1 MSGKRV
7 SALTFNSLIF
17 SSKQTQYG
25 QPLNPSQGFGKC
37 PTNNDYAGSPVGD
50 NHTYIGDGWQRGN
63 QNSAAGQ
70 SGNFGGYHYHGETNG
85 NLQINPSGIYETGSL
100 RGAKQSSN
108 GFHQNHS
115 VMGWE
120 SSRNELQNNS
130 VYGNV
135 NFRGYG
141 ANTEQSVNMQNQGGR
156 YWEGPTEVRQNQNDL
171 NLQRFPESQGSL
183 NENYLQNNCQLQQN
197 QSGQLCSFSSQ
208 YQQNPHNIVNAN
220 SYGQVAATSNL
231 EGESAEAS
239 ETSSN
244 NAMVEAL
251 DGFCEEGNVQEAV
264 EVLGLMEKQGVHV
277 DLPRILQLM
286 KACGETKALQE
297 AKTVHEY
304 LQRLLSEQRRIRAE
318 RLVGLN
324 YESAAIVAAVFYLTF
339 VFTKSGAVEAIL
351 LTGSRLEQWRQEPEA
366 TKAVCSI
373 FGLVPGEDRLFANT
387 ILLRLAHAF
396 QFGDKDIRLSVVRI
410 FLTYVRYDRNKK
422 HRKQKRRTFLYG
434 GVHNH
439 AELLRRVKIVFDTG
453 DVESRALA
461 LVLFGCWANFAK
473 DSAEIRYII
482 LSSMV
487 SSTFLEV
494 KASLFAASCFC
505 ELANDFASI
514 VLEMLVNMMASPE
527 TLPCV
532 RLAGAR
538 ALTRMVCS
546 YSVSNRAFK
555 TGVKL
560 VTDSSDEKFII
571 TMLVSLSKLVSRATP
586 FISEQVDLLIS
597 YLRLENTGQ
606 LRVTS
611 LRCLHLIFVKE
622 GCCSPVN
629 MHVIKTLFSI
639 LDENELPSVMPFRAL
654 QILHKILLYTLAN
667 LPSFEMLDFA
677 QLLAILEKASK
688 SPTTSKSIV
697 ALRVLT
703 DMSTKLWARTRSECF
718 TVCSSPLPSWVI
730 SLIMERLSSLL
741 KLLLD
746 PCQTSS
752 RPVQEIKS
760 LLNLILQLV
769 EEHPHLCAM
778 VLDEIS
784 LIIKYIANLNEDVVA
799 NKQIGTSESGQK
811 CKVFRFK
818 ILSTI
823 HRFVAA
829 CLQNLS
835 EAGAITDDVFDK
847 VKLLIENL
855 HHGRVFDCYTHT
867 IYSLLLHSHLFGKID
882 ACLIEHPFKH
892 ELATLGH
899 AGKMLLER
907 DNWNAYKAG
916 IYAACQGAWIT
927 ATFIFAQLMTR
938 VQSDSCCCWFKSL
951 FQFSY
956 SELKVQLNLS
966 PKQRS
971 ILVGSLDMYELAF
984 LKDYLGE
991 LRQVTEG
998 NNSEPNYRDVL
1009 VEACCN
1015 LSSSIK
1021 TLETV
1026 AVSRKE
1032 FCFQRWFF
1040 SLRAKVLG
1048 TAGEIVELW
1057 DTSDEEKIRNINE
1070 IENIALANLKR
1081 LQIISQLSFRVKRLA
1096 EELDL
1101 ISSTFI
1107 GIDSES
1113 SKILATLALN
1123 CSILAFT
1130 TGFPLFFPNLPDYK
1144 NLRICDH
1151 DSEQNF
1157 SSEILLQDLLGRLL
1171 HIDHEISMNLCLLLD
1186 DGEHPRNCFHMQ
1198 SRNQILKSAHEVRDT
1213 LDMITYAVSTVVRLR
1228 SETNKMQN
1236 EEFISHVTKNGM
1248 QLLLDIIKK
1257 WLQIPF
1263 QIPKHFFKIRPLVGS
1278 ELFAF
1283 NADTDTRSQK
1293 SKITVLAGSHL
1304 SLNLCLQLRNTP
1316 PDFPLRLAKSYCI
1329 LHCTVSNDVENSE
1342 QKEWDCT
1349 PWESQDM
1356 VEMNDKLFQYV
1367 TECAKKTNYGKRFRE
1382 YDMDGEQVVNELVC
1396 FEPNVKGLGFSTC
1409 VLEVSHFPVG
1419 SYRVKWYSCCI
1430 DNQGS
1435 YWSLMPL
1442 NSGPV
1447 FTVKQQS
1454 HVISSCA

>member
-1 MSGKRV
+1 MDK
-7 SALTFNSLIF
+7 I
-17 SSKQTQYG
+17 
-25 QPLNPSQGFGKC
+25 
-37 PTNNDYAGSPVGD
+37 
-50 NHTYIGDGWQRGN
+50 
-63 QNSAAGQ
+63 SAACAMEW
-70 SGNFGGYHYHGETNG
+70 S
-85 NLQINPSGIYETGSL
+85 I
-100 RGAKQSSN
+100 
-108 GFHQNHS
+108 
-115 VMGWE
+115 
-120 SSRNELQNNS
+120 
-130 VYGNV
+130 
-135 NFRGYG
+135 
-141 ANTEQSVNMQNQGGR
+141 
-156 YWEGPTEVRQNQNDL
+156 
-171 NLQRFPESQGSL
+171 
-183 NENYLQNNCQLQQN
+183 QL
-197 QSGQLCSFSSQ
+197 
-208 YQQNPHNIVNAN
+208 
-220 SYGQVAATSNL
+220 
-231 EGESAEAS
+231 
-239 ETSSN
+239 
-244 NAMVEAL
+244 
-251 DGFCEEGNVQEAV
+251 D
-264 EVLGLMEKQGVHV
+264 
-277 DLPRILQLM
+277 
-286 KACGETKALQE
+286 KALRCNNP
-297 AKTVHEY
+297 A
-304 LQRLLSEQRRIRAE
+304 R
-318 RLVGLN
+318 
-324 YESAAIVAAVFYLTF
+324 
-339 VFTKSGAVEAIL
+339 AVEAIL

-422 HRKQKRRTFLYG
+422 NRKQKRQTFLYG

-439 AELLRRVKIVFDTG
+439 AELLRRVKVVFDNG

-473 DSAEIRYII
+473 DSAEIRYLI

-494 KASLFAASCFC
+494 KASFFAASCFC

-514 VLEMLVNMMASPE
+514 VLEMLVNMTASPE

-538 ALTRMVCS
+538 VFTRMVCS

-571 TMLVSLSKLVSRATP
+571 AMLVSLSKLVSRATF

-597 YLRLENTGQ
+597 YLSLENTWQ

-611 LRCLHLIFVKE
+611 L
-622 GCCSPVN
+622 
-629 MHVIKTLFSI
+629 SI
-639 LDENELPSVMPFRAL
+639 LDENELPSVMPFGAL

-667 LPSFEMLDFA
+667 LPSFEILDFT

-703 DMSTKLWARTRSECF
+703 DMSTKLWARTQSECF
-718 TVCSSPLPSWVI
+718 AVCSSSLPSWVI
-730 SLIMERLSSLL
+730 SLIMESLSSLL

-752 RPVQEIKS
+752 TPLQEIKS

-769 EEHPHLCAM
+769 EEHPYLCAM

-784 LIIKYIANLNEDVVA
+784 LFIKYIVNLNEDVVA
-799 NKQIGTSESGQK
+799 DKQIGTSDSGQK
-811 CKVFRFK
+811 CKVFRSK

-835 EAGAITDDVFDK
+835 EAGAITADVFDK

-867 IYSLLLHSHLFGKID
+867 IYSLLLRSHLFGKIN

-899 AGKMLLER
+899 AGKMLSER

-916 IYAACQGAWIT
+916 IYAACQGVWIT

-956 SELKVQLNLS
+956 SEAKVQLNLS

-991 LRQVTEG
+991 LGQVTEG

-1026 AVSRKE
+1026 ALSRKE
-1032 FCFQRWFF
+1032 FFFQRWYF

-1048 TAGEIVELW
+1048 TAGEIVELL
-1057 DTSDEEKIRNINE
+1057 DTPDEEKIRNINE
-1070 IENIALANLKR
+1070 VENIALANLKR
-1081 LQIISQLSFRVKRLA
+1081 LQIISHLSFRVKGLA
-1096 EELDL
+1096 KELDL

-1130 TGFPLFFPNLPDYK
+1130 TGFPIFFPNLPDYK

-1157 SSEILLQDLLGRLL
+1157 SSKILLQDLLGRLL

-1198 SRNQILKSAHEVRDT
+1198 SRNQILKSAHEVGDT

-1236 EEFISHVTKNGM
+1236 EEFISHVTKNGI

-1263 QIPKHFFKIRPLVGS
+1263 RIPKHFFKIRPLIGS
-1278 ELFAF
+1278 ELFTF
-1283 NADTDTRSQK
+1283 NADADTRSQK
-1293 SKITVLAGSHL
+1293 NQITVLAGSHL

-1316 PDFPLRLAKSYCI
+1316 PDFPFRLAKLYCI
-1329 LHCTVSNDVENSE
+1329 LHCRVSFQKLPDDVENSE
-1342 QKEWDCT
+1342 RKEWDCT
-1349 PWESQDM
+1349 PWESEDM

-1382 YDMDGEQVVNELVC
+1382 YDMDGEQVVNEYVG

-1409 VLEVSHFPVG
+1409 VLDVSHFPVG
-1419 SYRVKWYSCCI
+1419 SYRVKWFCCCI

-1454 HVISSCA
+1454 HVISSCT